1 MTTKAGRP
9 MAVSPLVLTQIV
21 LMRHRRGMNNA
32 AIARALE
39 ADGVPTSTGQAP
51 WSRTSIWHLFNT
63 TALQAIEDQLRD
75 SGMI

>member
-9 MAVSPLVLTQIV
+9 MAVPQPVLTQIA

-39 ADGVPTSTGQAP
+39 ADAVPTFTGQAP
-51 WSRTSIWHLFNT
+51 WSRTRIWHLFK
-63 TALQAIEDQLRD
+63 TAALRAIENQLRD